1 MKEDIKTTAAQTVKE
16 SKTAED
22 TLLNEVLK
30 AKAALAVAQHE
41 VAQTAKQNRKT
52 RDMLYW
58 CGFGLCIGGYVL
70 TLIMGDD

>member
-16 SKTAED
+16 ED

-30 AKAALAVAQHE
+30 AKATLAVAQHK

-70 TLIMGDD
+70 TLIMSDD